1 MLTYWEHWRACS
13 AYSGGSRGE
22 GPGAP
27 DPPIR
32 PDTCLLLELLHR
44 QDRISP
50 LKWLIISMKRAL
62 NFVTKLNSSDIK
74 KKIVFGYPVG
84 DWRSQIE
91 KHVVVS
97 VRGNL
102 PQKSPTV
109 PFEPNFGPPTN
120 KKIPTSPPR
129 VIYHKLLLISRP
141 ANKPQPHPILGLSTC
156 KQKKIHPIVSLPDVR
171 PPLTSIQFM
180 Y

>member
-50 LKWLIISMKRAL
+50 LKWLII
-62 NFVTKLNSSDIK
+62 VTKLNSSDIK
-74 KKIVFGYPVG
+74 KK
-84 DWRSQIE
+84 
-91 KHVVVS
+91 
-97 VRGNL
+97 
-102 PQKSPTV
+102 
-109 PFEPNFGPPTN
+109 
-120 KKIPTSPPR
+120 
-129 VIYHKLLLISRP
+129 KLS
-141 ANKPQPHPILGLSTC
+141 LGTQLAIGAHRLRNTWS
-156 KQKKIHPIVSLPDVR
+156 SL
-171 PPLTSIQFM
+171 
-180 Y
+180 